1 MNILVTGG
9 AGFIGTNLAAY
20 LHQVDEFSIR
30 VLDNESLGRRE
41 NLEPFDIEFVKG
53 DIRNRDDLAAALE
66 GVDVVVHLAADTRVM
81 DSIEDPAN
89 NFDHNVSGS
98 FQLLNAMR
106 EMGVSRLV
114 CASTGGAILGEVPP
128 PVHEDMLPRPAS
140 PYGASKL
147 MLEAY
152 CSAFSQSFKMSCLAL
167 RFSNVY
173 GPHSYHKGSVVA
185 AFIRRIMQGKPL
197 VVYGDGEQTRDFVFS
212 YDIAQAIQDAIMQKQ
227 VSGVLQLGTGVA
239 TSVNTII
246 ELLRETTGS
255 QYSVDVEYRDFRRGE
270 IVHSYC
276 DISKAR
282 QAIGYDPTT
291 ELRDGI
297 LNTWEWFQSQ

>member
-1 MNILVTGG
+1 MV
-9 AGFIGTNLAAY
+9 
-20 LHQVDEFSIR
+20 
-30 VLDNESLGRRE
+30 
-41 NLEPFDIEFVKG
+41 
-53 DIRNRDDLAAALE
+53 
-66 GVDVVVHLAADTRVM
+66 
-81 DSIEDPAN
+81 
-89 NFDHNVSGS
+89 GS
-98 FQLLNAMR
+98 FKLLNAMR
-106 EMGVSRLV
+106 EQGVSRLV

-128 PVHEDMLPRPAS
+128 PVHEGMVPAPAS

-152 CSAFSQSFKMSCLAL
+152 CSAFSQSFAMSCLAL

-212 YDIAQAIQDAIMQKQ
+212 YDIAQAIRDAILQKD
-227 VSGVLQLGTGVA
+227 VSGVLQLGTGVP

-246 ELLRETTGS
+246 DLLREVAGAE
-255 QYSVDVEYRDFRRGE
+255 YAVEVEYRDFRRGE
-270 IVHSYC
+270 LVHTYC

-282 QAIGYDPTT
+282 RIIDYDPKT
-291 ELRDGI
+291 ELREGI
-297 LNTWEWFQSQ
+297 RQTWEWFQNQ